1 MLDIVN
7 MKLEAAVGAVVV
19 STLPTIKRRKKKCH
33 SVEECRELKR
43 KHESKLRSSL
53 MEKIVVMDST
63 TSTNTIIRSTTEDH
77 Q

>member
-7 MKLEAAVGAVVV
+7 TKLEATVGAVVV

-53 MEKIVVMDST
+53 EKIVVMDST